1 LARVILTYSFAKQ
14 FADGQT
20 EIELPGRTVRQLIR
34 ALEARFPALEGK
46 LEGDIAV
53 VIDGVVHQN
62 AFLEEVA
69 EDSEVAFIPPIGGG
83 TI

>member
-1 LARVILTYSFAKQ
+1 MARVILTYSFAKQ
-14 FADGQT
+14 FAGGET
-20 EIELPGRTVRQLIR
+20 EIQLPGRTVRQLIR

-62 AFLEEVA
+62 ALLEEVG
-69 EDSEVAFIPPIGGG
+69 EESEVAFIPPIGGG
-83 TI
+83 